1 MAFRDSCSA
10 VSAGLLKAHPRHKK
24 VLLSICF
31 RTYSLFSHAVRALTT
46 CGRIDR
52 GSSKLR
58 CRPRGNP
65 FNRNCS
71 WGGYILMISSH
82 SFAKSLKRSALT
94 VALGMCFVGAAI
106 AAETGGLRIT
116 ISGSDG
122 QPIPGATV
130 SVSRSEEHTSEL
142 QSLMRI
148 SYAVFCLQKKKIN
161 QTTTIKMNKKKQQNT

>member
-1 MAFRDSCSA
+1 M
-10 VSAGLLKAHPRHKK
+10 P
-24 VLLSICF
+24 
-31 RTYSLFSHAVRALTT
+31 
-46 CGRIDR
+46 
-52 GSSKLR
+52 
-58 CRPRGNP
+58 PRGNL

-130 SVSRSEEHTSEL
+130 SVSSPDSLVSKTAVTAADGSVRLTGLAPRSEEHTSEL

-148 SYAVFCLQKKKIN
+148 SYAVFCLKIKN
-161 QTTTIKMNKKKQQNT
+161 THTI